1 MSEKQDNFEKN
12 IERLQQIVERLESG
26 EPALE
31 TGVELYKEGM
41 ALAAACRKQL
51 DKARLTVNK
60 VTPEGLAPFTPGDGE
75 EN

>member
-1 MSEKQDNFEKN
+1 MSVDKNSFENN
-12 IERLQQIVERLESG
+12 IERLQRIVEQLESG

-31 TGVELYKEGM
+31 KGVDLYKEGM

-60 VTPEGLAPFTPGDGE
+60 VTPEGIVPFTPADGE